1 MLRSVPLDV
10 LYLCAELVTG
20 KSIPVL
26 VGITR
31 LPVGQG
37 LAWLSVSAGAI
48 AGTCFSVW
56 AARQTQSLALLSFL
70 NRCLQLVYSLG
81 LSVSLLLS
89 LARGVHIEHGAALVL
104 IPAFCL
110 AWQPLPQR
118 HSTALVAFLLSWGVF
133 YLCAIMSAVDAGIPT
148 TAHTLEEA
156 MHHSR
161 LRHTP
166 SQERLFI
173 GRAPGEAPP
182 AASVALT
189 LQEIVLRSLQLFL
202 LGAYACIQHAPTQVY
217 FDARHVQGD
226 WGGEGWDC
234 GRGRPTY
241 ASLHHANHAAYSF
254 FLGLVSAWLRVCA
267 WSPICFSQENFLHL
281 MLEGDHRRGDWDWLC
296 CAAYSVALLY
306 SACWTATQ
314 LREQVLPR
322 FVSGPAS
329 EEPHVQLKAT
339 VLIFA
344 LAALYRQRDPGL
356 MFGLT
361 HALTAV
367 SVLTAYAT
375 LKKPAG
381 SAVHGHHSKK

>member
-1 MLRSVPLDV
+1 MLRSVPLDI

-26 VGITR
+26 VGIAR

-56 AARQTQSLALLSFL
+56 AARETQSLALLSFV
-70 NRCLQLVYSLG
+70 NRCLQLAFSLG

-89 LARGVHIEHGAALVL
+89 LAGGVHIEHGVGLAL
-104 IPAFCL
+104 IPAFCVV
-110 AWQPLPQR
+110 WQPLPQR
-118 HSTALVAFLLSWGVF
+118 HSTALVAFLLSWGTF
-133 YLCAIMSAVDAGIPT
+133 YICAIMSAVDAGAPS
-148 TAHTLEEA
+148 AAGTLEEA
-156 MHHSR
+156 MSRSR
-161 LRHTP
+161 LRHNP
-166 SQERLFI
+166 YQER
-173 GRAPGEAPP
+173 GTPAP
-182 AASVALT
+182 VALT

-217 FDARHVQGD
+217 FDARHRQGD

-241 ASLHHANHAAYSF
+241 ASFHHANHAAYSF
-254 FLGLVSAWLRVCA
+254 FMGLVAAWLRVCA
-267 WSPICFSQENFLHL
+267 WSPICFSQDNFLHL
-281 MLEGDHRRGDWDWLC
+281 MLEGDRRGDWDWLC
-296 CAAYSVALLY
+296 CAAYICTLLY

-314 LREQVLPR
+314 LREQILPR
-322 FVSGPAS
+322 FGIDS
-329 EEPHVQLKAT
+329 EHARLRAA
-339 VLIFA
+339 VLVFA
-344 LAALYRQRDPGL
+344 LAAVFRQRAPAL

-361 HALTAV
+361 YALTVA

-375 LKKPAG
+375 LKPAH
-381 SAVHGHHSKK
+381 AVKK